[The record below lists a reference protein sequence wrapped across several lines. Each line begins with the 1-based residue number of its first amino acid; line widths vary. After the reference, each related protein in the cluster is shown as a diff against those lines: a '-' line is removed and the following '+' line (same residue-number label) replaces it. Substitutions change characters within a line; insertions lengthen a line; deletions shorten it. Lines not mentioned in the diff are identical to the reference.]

1 MTDVTAVRGHLSL
14 SFYEPIRIMN
24 GDEIWFFQVGLGG
37 AITTP
42 RISSKII
49 RPYPRKDR
57 PGELRAYPKKD
68 RPGEFP
74 QIFYADNR

>member
-57 PGELRAYPKKD
+57 PGEFSRLSPAERDLR
-68 RPGEFP
+68 
-74 QIFYADNR
+74 